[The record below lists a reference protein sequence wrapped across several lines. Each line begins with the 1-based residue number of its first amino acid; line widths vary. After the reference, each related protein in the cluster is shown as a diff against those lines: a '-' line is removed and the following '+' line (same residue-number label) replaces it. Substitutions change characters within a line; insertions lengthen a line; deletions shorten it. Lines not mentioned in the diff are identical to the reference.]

1 VTVRPWK
8 PREGEPEETG
18 ERDDMSETLR
28 RIVDLVRNG
37 DVRISAHGYDEL
49 AEDGILARE
58 VIEGAG
64 SAVVVENYPDYAKG
78 PCVLVRQLDRSR
90 TPIHVVW
97 GIPRGQMSPA
107 VLVTAY
113 RPDPAQWTEDF
124 LRRKP

>member
-1 VTVRPWK
+1 
-8 PREGEPEETG
+8 
-18 ERDDMSETLR
+18 MSGTLH
-28 RIVDLVRNG
+28 RIVELVQKG
-37 DVRISAHGYDEL
+37 EERISAHGYDEL
-49 AEDGILARE
+49 AEDGILAGE

-64 SAVVVENYPDYAKG
+64 FAVVVEDYPDYAKG

-113 RPDPAQWTEDF
+113 WPDPAQWTEDF
-124 LRRKP
+124 LRRRP